1 MIRRPPRSTRTDTLF
16 PYTTLFRSEG
26 LHPADGAADRA
37 GDLYILVIHIKS
49 GEAESQPAVEQRPL
63 VADLVA
69 VDLFGIEG
77 EEGVDLR
84 RGSTGEKIG
93 SLCRDARAAR
103 VVDAAL
109 GLGRE
114 TQRLREGLQ
123 GYTYW
128 DEGKL
133 T

>member
-77 EEGVDLR
+77 EEGVDLLIGRSGDRVGGRR
-84 RGSTGEKIG
+84 RG
-93 SLCRDARAAR
+93 ARAAR
-103 VVDAAL
+103 VEAAAL
-109 GLGRE
+109 E
-114 TQRLREGLQ
+114 ALRIGSIRSEARRV
-123 GYTYW
+123 
-128 DEGKL
+128 GKECVG

>member
-77 EEGVDLR
+77 EESVDLLIGRSGDRVGGRR
-84 RGSTGEKIG
+84 RG
-93 SLCRDARAAR
+93 ARAAW
-103 VVDAAL
+103 VEAAAL
-109 GLGRE
+109 EALRKIGRAPV
-114 TQRLREGLQ
+114 
-123 GYTYW
+123 
-128 DEGKL
+128 
-133 T
+133 